1 MTNKD
6 FFFGDVFWL
15 YDSAALHL
23 GFMNELV
30 RKVSPEYFTSQLNRL
45 LRSNGGKIAVTDSR
59 SCPDF
64 AAFLRGIHKDAI
76 GLIEIYARND
86 VNTCVEATLACD
98 VFLQDGVVSVVAHW
112 CGRNAE
118 RQREIVNTLL
128 KPIHA
133 AGLDKKLYLRFD
145 NKVERALC
153 NEDYEEEV
161 KRVIRLSKTAPDID
175 TETTAIE
182 LAEVS
187 VRAC

>member
-45 LRSNGGKIAVTDSR
+45 LRSNSGRIVVIDSR

-64 AAFLRGIHKDAI
+64 DAFLRGIQKDAI
-76 GLIEIYARND
+76 GLVEIYARTD
-86 VNTCVEATLACD
+86 VNSAVVATLACD
-98 VFLQDGVVSVVAHW
+98 LFLQDGIVSVFAHW
-112 CGRNAE
+112 CSRNEE
-118 RQREIVNTLL
+118 REAEIVNTLL

-133 AGLDKKLYLRFD
+133 AGLDKKTYLRID
-145 NKVERALC
+145 NKVERALY
-153 NEDYEEEV
+153 NGDHESEIN
-161 KRVIRLSKTAPDID
+161 RVIRLSKTIPSIDI
-175 TETTAIE
+175 EAKAIE
-182 LAEVS
+182 LASVS
-187 VRAC
+187 VRTC